1 MRIDYS
7 DKRFLIVDN
16 LKPSRDVL
24 KQLAKSLDPDI
35 VDTAQ
40 SANEAL
46 KRCSNLSYDVLLL
59 GYDLGEKQKNGQQLL
74 EELKVTKLISRQ
86 TVVILVTAEMSQAM
100 VLAAL
105 EHKPDDYLV
114 KPYTTKEL
122 AKRLDRCFQKK
133 IDMEQIY
140 HSLDR
145 GESEKTI
152 KLCQQALDK
161 DTPYQSECMGIMSRQ
176 YLELGELDQAI
187 SIYKAYQDVKN
198 CQWATIGLG
207 KIALQQDDIATA
219 IDYFTQIKDKYPLYL
234 KAYDLLATAQ
244 ETMQKREEAEQTL
257 SDAVSLCP
265 LAVKRMLRYAH
276 LCSDNNNL
284 EKATWAFEQNY
295 LLSHNSIHH
304 RPSNALNFAESVT
317 EYASQISEQR
327 LRQLKNRV
335 MDALHETV
343 RSFREAPVRI
353 QAQLLTAD
361 LMLKTN
367 ANYDAKR
374 LMDSTDKLLA
384 ANQQEL
390 SVEDE
395 LKIAKLLLHLNRDN
409 SANLLIGSVV
419 ANAHDELSVMTEVD
433 KLLNQQGASNEQKE
447 AQSALDSALRYYH
460 DKDYRQSIYGLERA
474 HKLFPNHLG
483 IILNLTQVLLVE
495 YQENSASSAVLR
507 RAGELL
513 NKVGK
518 LPPSHSAHARLKA
531 LESKFVQFNA

>member
-24 KQLAKSLDPDI
+24 KQLANSLDPDI

-74 EELKVTKLISRQ
+74 EELKVTKLIGRQ

-133 IDMEQIY
+133 IDMEHIY
-140 HSLDR
+140 QSLDR
-145 GESEKTI
+145 GEKDKTI
-152 KLCQQALDK
+152 KLCDQALANN
-161 DTPYQSECMGIMSRQ
+161 TPYQSECMGIMSRQ
-176 YLELGELDQAI
+176 YFEMGELDQAI

-207 KIALQQDDIATA
+207 KIAMQQDDIATA

-244 ETMQKREEAEQTL
+244 QTMQKREEAEQTL

-304 RPSNALNFAESVT
+304 RPSNALYFAESVT

-367 ANYDAKR
+367 ASYDAKR

-395 LKIAKLLLHLNRDN
+395 LKIAKLLIRVNKEDA
-409 SANLLIGSVV
+409 ANLIINNVV
-419 ANAHDELSVMTEVD
+419 AKSHDELPVMTEVD
-433 KLLNQQGASNEQKE
+433 KLIDINSIEHKHE
-447 AQSALDSALRYYH
+447 AQLALDRALQYYYE
-460 DKDYRQSIYGLERA
+460 KKYRLSIQSLEKA
-474 HKLFPNHLG
+474 HNLYPQHIG
-483 IILNLTQVLLVE
+483 ILLNLIQVLLTE
-495 YQENSASSAVLR
+495 YQELKTSKETLSQ
-507 RAGELL
+507 AGSFL
-513 NKVGK
+513 NKANQ
-518 LPPSHSAHARLKA
+518 LPINRSAKQRLKS
-531 LESKFVQFNA
+531 LEAKYQQLIQ